1 MITYGFWVPNFRCCK
16 WERSTAIFLQLCWW
30 YCHLKLLDGL
40 YRVATFLLYRKVLTH
55 VRLKRLTE
63 LSCIWY
69 CCTWEANVTVRELA
83 WCDHVSWN
91 EFKGVKHRFGQLL
104 DDQSEIEE
112 GHRVMNYDYL
122 IYLFYLF
129 YFILFYLPH

>member
-1 MITYGFWVPNFRCCK
+1 MNKKVLIEVLNFQNVIMITYGFWVPNFRCCK

-63 LSCIWY
+63 VSCIWY
-69 CCTWEANVTVRELA
+69 CCTWEANVTVRETGIMY
-83 WCDHVSWN
+83 DRSQTHVKAKNLRCSGKITTWWYPD
-91 EFKGVKHRFGQLL
+91 FKSK
-104 DDQSEIEE
+104 EKTK
-112 GHRVMNYDYL
+112 
-122 IYLFYLF
+122 
-129 YFILFYLPH
+129 